1 MEPIVT
7 AASLAAIFTWRAIID
22 ILLIATGMFVL
33 YRTLLGLGTWKIV
46 TGILMAIAFF
56 LFAKLLDLK
65 GVEWLFNNISQVA
78 AIALII
84 IFQPEIR
91 KLLERTASIRR
102 LKLAKDSDSF
112 AALLAEAVFTM
123 AQRRQGAI
131 VVLPGK
137 DPIGEWLSGGHPL
150 NAKASIPLIL
160 SIFDANSPGH
170 DGAMV
175 AEAGELTRF
184 GVRLPLSQS
193 SMLTEDYGTRH
204 HAAMGL
210 AEKSD
215 AMAIVVSEERGRVSV
230 FVNGRMHPMANRE
243 QVGDTILAHW
253 EGAATY
259 SGSLAKAKSQWVI
272 LSQMMLSLVVA
283 VLFYSALIIAQGELL
298 EKVITVPVEYTAS
311 PSNLVLVGDKSKEVR
326 LHLSGPKAD
335 LDSVDPGQLNV
346 KIDLSKAVVGKQ
358 AFLITIDNLKLPR
371 GVSLLDAAPQSI
383 ELELAE
389 IIQREVTIKPQLVG
403 KLPPGLKIRSIKVE
417 PEKVKVLSPGSING
431 GKGLNLITTPIYLE
445 SISDDADIFCKII
458 APPSVHPIDKR
469 WPDVQVTIQ
478 IERK

>member
-1 MEPIVT
+1 VESIVT
-7 AASLAAIFTWRAIID
+7 AASLTGIFTWRAIID
-22 ILLIATGMFVL
+22 ILIIGAGMFVL

-46 TGILMAIAFF
+46 TGILIAIVFF

-65 GVEWLFNNISQVA
+65 GIEWVFNNISQVA

-91 KLLERTASIRR
+91 KLLERAASIRR
-102 LKLAKDSDSF
+102 LKIAKDSDSF
-112 AALLAEAVFTM
+112 SVLLAEAIFTM

-150 NAKASIPLIL
+150 DAKASIPLIL
-160 SIFDANSPGH
+160 SIFDSNSPGH

-175 AEAGELTRF
+175 AQAGKLTKF

-215 AMAIVVSEERGRVSV
+215 AMAIVVSEERGKVSM
-230 FVNGRMHPMANRE
+230 FVAGRMHPVANRE
-243 QVGDTILAHW
+243 QLVDSILAHW
-253 EGAATY
+253 EGASTY
-259 SGSLAKAKSQWVI
+259 SSSLTKIKTKWLV

-283 VLFYSALIIAQGELL
+283 VFFYSALIIAQGELL

-311 PSNLVLVGDKSKEVR
+311 PSNLVLVGDKSQEVR
-326 LHLSGPKAD
+326 LHLSGPKVD
-335 LDSVDPGQLNV
+335 LDSIDPGQLNA

-358 AFLITIDNLKLPR
+358 TFLITRDNLKLR
-371 GVSLLDAAPQSI
+371 QGVILLDVTPQSI

-389 IIQREVTIKPQLVG
+389 IIEQEVSIKPQLVG
-403 KLPPGLKIRSIKVE
+403 KLPSGLKIRSIKVE
-417 PEKVKVLSPGSING
+417 PEKIKVLSPVSLKKGAGINV
-431 GKGLNLITTPIYLE
+431 ITTPIYLE
-445 SISDDADIFCKII
+445 SLSDDASIFCKII
-458 APPSVHPIDKR
+458 APPSVHPVDKR
-469 WPDVQVTIQ
+469 WPDVQVTIL